1 MFVNNDSAI
10 LKLLI
15 FHSFGCNKLIIL
27 NLHIINGMFREQISF
42 RNSKDV
48 RAIATYYF
56 FNLIKFIWEVS
67 RTSIPVTKFES
78 FISPVSVGAP
88 SVPIIYF
95 TLYIMFV
102 KIEVF
107 IQTCSSTK
115 VFFCQYGEVK
125 NQAQKY
131 KM

>member
-27 NLHIINGMFREQISF
+27 NLNIINGMFREQISF

-48 RAIATYYF
+48 RAIATYYL

-78 FISPVSVGAP
+78 FISPVSIGAP

-102 KIEVF
+102 K
-107 IQTCSSTK
+107 
-115 VFFCQYGEVK
+115 
-125 NQAQKY
+125 
-131 KM
+131 